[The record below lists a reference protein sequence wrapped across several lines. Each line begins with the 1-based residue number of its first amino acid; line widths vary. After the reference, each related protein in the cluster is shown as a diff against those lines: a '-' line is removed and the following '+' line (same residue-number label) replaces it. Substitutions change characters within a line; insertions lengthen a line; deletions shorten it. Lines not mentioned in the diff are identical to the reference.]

1 MAEVT
6 VSNFIDGSTLDNDT
20 SLLGDV
26 VNLRSLF
33 LDGAH
38 DDSTTTIATTLT
50 ISGINAP
57 VYLLIDAE
65 IIHATGISG
74 TDFTGC
80 TRGADGTLAMAHAD
94 VTNVYMSYAANAFN
108 QLKRAIIATQT
119 EVNDKVNGPSSAVDN
134 AIVRFDGTT
143 GKISQGYTSN
153 SPTISDTGDMDID
166 GDLDVENI
174 IVSGNVD
181 GRDVSVDGTK
191 LDGIEASADVT
202 DEANVTD
209 ALDGA
214 TLTDVGTPASGD
226 KILLQDAS
234 DSDIIKT
241 ADFSEFGGGGGLSPD
256 EYWGGNL
263 IRNYPSLELAN
274 GAAPEWWATTSGTLT
289 EEDSTGEGIPQK
301 HERILKFSATS
312 GNYTYQDFDAADEP
326 TLDNNVSKVSAGCW
340 VYTTTAGTIT
350 LELYDVDGTT
360 SLGTAATTTTSSWVW
375 LEVLD
380 ATYQDS
386 MRWRVSHS
394 TTATLYLA
402 MPSLNI
408 GATVLPWRERGTRE
422 VEEYYEYLVNSNS
435 PSVSWHDLDV
445 SAMVSPLTCWIRVSA
460 LVIAGS
466 DDASFLLMRRDGDTG
481 ESRAYRIAGIR
492 GANNVMY
499 SQAHGH
505 SFCSDSQL
513 VEWKPVLTGQIIQIH
528 LVAYREWA

>member
-1 MAEVT
+1 MAKVILVEE
-6 VSNFIDGSTLDNDT
+6 GSTPSTPSAGKWVIYPKSDGFYTLDDA
-20 SLLGDV
+20 
-26 VNLRSLF
+26 
-33 LDGAH
+33 GAETGPFGVGGSAGGSEGLMFW
-38 DDSTTTIATTLT
+38 DE
-50 ISGINAP
+50 GIP
-57 VYLLIDAE
+57 Q
-65 IIHATGISG
+65 ATGTILNVVGANASLSVSG
-74 TDFTGC
+74 TVANLIVAPPEGTAVLSTGEGGG
-80 TRGADGTLAMAHAD
+80 TKFLREDGDGTC
-94 VTNVYMSYAANAFN
+94 SWQAA
-108 QLKRAIIATQT
+108 
-119 EVNDKVNGPSSAVDN
+119 
-134 AIVRFDGTT
+134 
-143 GKISQGYTSN
+143 
-153 SPTISDTGDMDID
+153 
-166 GDLDVENI
+166 
-174 IVSGNVD
+174 
-181 GRDVSVDGTK
+181 
-191 LDGIEASADVT
+191 
-202 DEANVTD
+202 
-209 ALDGA
+209 
-214 TLTDVGTPASGD
+214 
-226 KILLQDAS
+226 
-234 DSDIIKT
+234 
-241 ADFSEFGGGGGLSPD
+241 GGGGLSPD

-435 PSVSWHDLDV
+435 PSASWHDLDV

-460 LVIAGS
+460 LIVAGS
-466 DDASFLLMRRDGDTG
+466 DEASFLLMRRDGDTG